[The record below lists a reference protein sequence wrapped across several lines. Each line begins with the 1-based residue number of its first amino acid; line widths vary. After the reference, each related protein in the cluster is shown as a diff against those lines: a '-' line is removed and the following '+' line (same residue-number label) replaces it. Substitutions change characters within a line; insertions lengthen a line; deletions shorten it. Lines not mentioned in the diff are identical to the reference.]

1 MSTAY
6 HPLCGTVSFMG
17 RKVPISRGKRH
28 CLCIPSK
35 VMLWWKNP
43 QDCGPLVT
51 ARLCEWRDSG
61 YTVAE
66 RLTNM
71 PVEVVDITVVP
82 KTIRNRT
89 SPVKSSVEWQDTL
102 KALPE
107 LKAKQA
113 VKIEFSPAT
122 LKLAKNVPFT
132 FKRLLQ
138 RHLKNEGLTG
148 FTVFLRGKDSRGNN
162 ILYVKKT
169 RQ

>member
-1 MSTAY
+1 
-6 HPLCGTVSFMG
+6 
-17 RKVPISRGKRH
+17 
-28 CLCIPSK
+28 
-35 VMLWWKNP
+35 
-43 QDCGPLVT
+43 
-51 ARLCEWRDSG
+51 
-61 YTVAE
+61 
-66 RLTNM
+66 M

-138 RHLKNEGLTG
+138 RHLKNEELSG

>member
-1 MSTAY
+1 
-6 HPLCGTVSFMG
+6 
-17 RKVPISRGKRH
+17 
-28 CLCIPSK
+28 
-35 VMLWWKNP
+35 
-43 QDCGPLVT
+43 
-51 ARLCEWRDSG
+51 
-61 YTVAE
+61 
-66 RLTNM
+66 M
-71 PVEVVDITVVP
+71 PVSVVDITVVP

-138 RHLKNEGLTG
+138 RHLKNEELTA

>member
-1 MSTAY
+1 
-6 HPLCGTVSFMG
+6 
-17 RKVPISRGKRH
+17 
-28 CLCIPSK
+28 
-35 VMLWWKNP
+35 
-43 QDCGPLVT
+43 
-51 ARLCEWRDSG
+51 
-61 YTVAE
+61 
-66 RLTNM
+66 M

-102 KALPE
+102 KALPD

-122 LKLAKNVPFT
+122 MKLAKNVPFT

>member
-1 MSTAY
+1 
-6 HPLCGTVSFMG
+6 
-17 RKVPISRGKRH
+17 
-28 CLCIPSK
+28 
-35 VMLWWKNP
+35 
-43 QDCGPLVT
+43 
-51 ARLCEWRDSG
+51 
-61 YTVAE
+61 
-66 RLTNM
+66 M

-102 KALPE
+102 KALPD

-113 VKIEFSPAT
+113 VKIEFSSAT

-138 RHLKNEGLTG
+138 RYLKNEGLTG
-148 FTVFLRGKDSRGNN
+148 LTVFLRGKDSRGNN

-169 RQ
+169 RP

>member
-1 MSTAY
+1 
-6 HPLCGTVSFMG
+6 
-17 RKVPISRGKRH
+17 
-28 CLCIPSK
+28 
-35 VMLWWKNP
+35 
-43 QDCGPLVT
+43 
-51 ARLCEWRDSG
+51 
-61 YTVAE
+61 
-66 RLTNM
+66 M

-102 KALPE
+102 KALPD

-138 RHLKNEGLTG
+138 RYLKNEGFTDL
-148 FTVFLRGKDSRGNN
+148 TVFLRGKDSRGNN

>member
-1 MSTAY
+1 
-6 HPLCGTVSFMG
+6 
-17 RKVPISRGKRH
+17 
-28 CLCIPSK
+28 
-35 VMLWWKNP
+35 
-43 QDCGPLVT
+43 
-51 ARLCEWRDSG
+51 
-61 YTVAE
+61 
-66 RLTNM
+66 M

-138 RHLKNEGLTG
+138 RHLKNEELTG

-169 RQ
+169 RL

>member
-1 MSTAY
+1 
-6 HPLCGTVSFMG
+6 
-17 RKVPISRGKRH
+17 
-28 CLCIPSK
+28 
-35 VMLWWKNP
+35 
-43 QDCGPLVT
+43 
-51 ARLCEWRDSG
+51 
-61 YTVAE
+61 
-66 RLTNM
+66 M

-82 KTIRNRT
+82 KTVRNRT

-107 LKAKQA
+107 LKAKQV
-113 VKIEFSPAT
+113 VKIEFGPAT

-138 RHLKNEGLTG
+138 RHLKNEELTG

>member
-1 MSTAY
+1 
-6 HPLCGTVSFMG
+6 
-17 RKVPISRGKRH
+17 
-28 CLCIPSK
+28 
-35 VMLWWKNP
+35 
-43 QDCGPLVT
+43 
-51 ARLCEWRDSG
+51 
-61 YTVAE
+61 
-66 RLTNM
+66 M

-102 KALPE
+102 KALPD

-138 RHLKNEGLTG
+138 RHLKNEELTG

>member
-1 MSTAY
+1 
-6 HPLCGTVSFMG
+6 
-17 RKVPISRGKRH
+17 
-28 CLCIPSK
+28 
-35 VMLWWKNP
+35 
-43 QDCGPLVT
+43 
-51 ARLCEWRDSG
+51 
-61 YTVAE
+61 
-66 RLTNM
+66 M

-113 VKIEFSPAT
+113 VKIEFSSAT

-138 RHLKNEGLTG
+138 RHLKNEELTG

-162 ILYVKKT
+162 VLYVKKT

>member
-1 MSTAY
+1 
-6 HPLCGTVSFMG
+6 
-17 RKVPISRGKRH
+17 
-28 CLCIPSK
+28 
-35 VMLWWKNP
+35 
-43 QDCGPLVT
+43 
-51 ARLCEWRDSG
+51 
-61 YTVAE
+61 
-66 RLTNM
+66 M

-89 SPVKSSVEWQDTL
+89 SPVKSSVEWQATL

-138 RHLKNEGLTG
+138 RHLKNEELTG
-148 FTVFLRGKDSRGNN
+148 FTVFLRGKDSRGIN
-162 ILYVKKT
+162 ILYVKRT

>member
-1 MSTAY
+1 
-6 HPLCGTVSFMG
+6 
-17 RKVPISRGKRH
+17 
-28 CLCIPSK
+28 
-35 VMLWWKNP
+35 
-43 QDCGPLVT
+43 
-51 ARLCEWRDSG
+51 
-61 YTVAE
+61 
-66 RLTNM
+66 M
-71 PVEVVDITVVP
+71 PVEVVDIAIVP

-102 KALPE
+102 KVLPE

-148 FTVFLRGKDSRGNN
+148 LTVFLRGKDSRGNN